1 MTSKIVSNIS
11 PYLVEGSD
19 TFVVAMKESLD
30 GMPKMSFGNQPRDG
44 GNFVIKEEEYQEI
57 MRKEPELKKWIHPY
71 IGADEFIKGKNGG
84 VCG

>member
-1 MTSKIVSNIS
+1 M
-11 PYLVEGSD
+11 VEGSD

-57 MRKEPELKKWIHPY
+57 MRKEPELKNGYIH
-71 IGADEFIKGKNGG
+71 ILGLMNLLKGKT
-84 VCG
+84 VVFVVKACFFQRDCEK